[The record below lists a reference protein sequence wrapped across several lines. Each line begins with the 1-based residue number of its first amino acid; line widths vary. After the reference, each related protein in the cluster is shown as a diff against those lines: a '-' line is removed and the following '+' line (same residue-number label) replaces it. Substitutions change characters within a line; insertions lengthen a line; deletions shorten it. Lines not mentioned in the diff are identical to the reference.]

1 VRRVLVTGGSQGIG
15 LAIAQGCADA
25 GDDVTVLSR
34 RPPAGSPRLLHLA
47 CDLRD
52 PRQVAHALS
61 SWVGSVA
68 APVDAVIHCAVDYG
82 SSGRHPFAENTV
94 EEWEAAMQVNA
105 RGLMLVLQQVLPQ
118 MTRRG
123 RGLVIGLSSE
133 VAERPGPER
142 IPYAASKAAA
152 HAVLTGLAAELA
164 HSGVTVVELAP
175 TVQVDTPGIR
185 RRRPRD
191 FQPVG
196 YADAGCFRAP
206 VLRLLDGE
214 ARSHHGSCL
223 WVDQDGLLLDP
234 GGTVIP

>member
-1 VRRVLVTGGSQGIG
+1 VLVTGGSQGIG

-34 RPPAGSPRLLHLA
+34 RPPAGSPRLPHLA

-164 HSGVTVVELAP
+164 HSGVTVVNWPRPCRSTRRGSVAAGRATSSRSAMRMP
-175 TVQVDTPGIR
+175 DASAHRYCGCSTARPGATTDRACGWIRMACCWTPVER
-185 RRRPRD
+185 
-191 FQPVG
+191 
-196 YADAGCFRAP
+196 
-206 VLRLLDGE
+206 
-214 ARSHHGSCL
+214 
-223 WVDQDGLLLDP
+223 
-234 GGTVIP
+234 

>member
-1 VRRVLVTGGSQGIG
+1 VRQRVLVTGGSQGIG
-15 LAIAQGCADA
+15 RAIALSCADA
-25 GDDVTVLSR
+25 GHDVTVLSR
-34 RPPAGSPRLLHLA
+34 RPPAGSPIPHLA

-82 SSGRHPFAENTV
+82 SNSRHPFAENTV
-94 EEWEAAMQVNA
+94 EEWDAAMQVNA
-105 RGLMLVLQQVLPQ
+105 RGLMLMLQQVLPQ

-123 RGLVIGLSSE
+123 RGLVIGLSSD
-133 VAERPGPER
+133 VAEHPGPER

-164 HSGVTVVELAP
+164 DSGVTVMELAP

-185 RRRPRD
+185 SRRPRD

-206 VLRLLDGE
+206 VLRLLDGD
-214 ARSHHGSCL
+214 ARRHHGSCL
-223 WVDQDGLLLDP
+223 WVDQDGLLLDAS
-234 GGTVIP
+234 GAVIP